1 MYMVKQKFAFNF
13 DFVFFIVFILRLKGK
28 TNFLI
33 MELIASLHDDSEVFS
48 GQLKR
53 FNEYVIDLKCSMKVE
68 ATSFC
73 FNSN

>member
-13 DFVFFIVFILRLKGK
+13 DFVFFIVFVLRLKA
-28 TNFLI
+28 NFLI

>member
-1 MYMVKQKFAFNF
+1 MIKQKFAFNF
-13 DFVFFIVFILRLKGK
+13 DFVFFIVFILRLKA
-28 TNFLI
+28 NFLI
-33 MELIASLHDDSEVFS
+33 MELTASLHDDSEVFS